1 MLTDSVLLD
10 AGENKRISSD
20 SGLMVAG
27 NTEDFPAQRKTGQ
40 TFYHPTR

>member
-10 AGENKRISSD
+10 AGENKRIASD

-27 NTEDFPAQRKTGQ
+27 NTEDFPTQRKTG
-40 TFYHPTR
+40 